1 MLVKTKYFGEIDLT
15 EDKIITLDN
24 GLMGFENYKK
34 YTILYDSEADGQPN
48 ISWLQSVEEPGLA
61 LPVISPFLV
70 KPDYNPVV
78 EDEVLKPLGEL
89 NEENLA
95 IFLVLTVPSRPE
107 EVTANLKAPVII
119 NADTR
124 QGCQIIVENK
134 DYVIKYKVYDAI
146 QKMKEEKGEM
156 SC

>member
-24 GLMGFENYKK
+24 GLMGVENYKK

>member
-34 YTILYDSEADGQPN
+34 YTILYDSGADGQPN